1 MCYSHIII
9 YFLCVFPSTT
19 EKSRTSSAVI
29 KRKHQRTSDESAK
42 VRRHF
47 LGVDVQTSRPVTAP
61 GCQKTLAR
69 QRNARNNTLIWC
81 VYKMLRHL
89 GQKWSN
95 KHRTI
100 VHPPPKKKRWK
111 DRKRRFADPLLV
123 CVLHLSQHTDLH
135 LIDCRSELYTLGE
148 TKLPQYTHT
157 HTHTLKEVLVIII
170 IRVERRP
177 NII

>member
-1 MCYSHIII
+1 M
-9 YFLCVFPSTT
+9 
-19 EKSRTSSAVI
+19 I
-29 KRKHQRTSDESAK
+29 K
-42 VRRHF
+42 
-47 LGVDVQTSRPVTAP
+47 QTSHHRPSIP
-61 GCQKTLAR
+61 P
-69 QRNARNNTLIWC
+69 
-81 VYKMLRHL
+81 
-89 GQKWSN
+89 
-95 KHRTI
+95 
-100 VHPPPKKKRWK
+100 HPQKKRWK

-148 TKLPQYTHT
+148 TKLPAVQ